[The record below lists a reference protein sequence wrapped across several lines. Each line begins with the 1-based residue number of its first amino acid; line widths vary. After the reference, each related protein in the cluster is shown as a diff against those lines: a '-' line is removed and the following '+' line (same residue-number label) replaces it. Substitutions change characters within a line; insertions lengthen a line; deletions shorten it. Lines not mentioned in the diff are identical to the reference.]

1 MTPGFTVRTTP
12 HYERLF
18 RSLQKQHP
26 ELRTLRNDLRALFSP
41 LTRITA
47 VGHHPIKKLTD
58 VERGEGQ
65 YRLDCAAFGSGTTS
79 TETRLC
85 FSPAVFGERIRI
97 GNAPAALGFIP
108 TKVRKLS

>member
-1 MTPGFTVRTTP
+1 MSASSAP
-12 HYERLF
+12 
-18 RSLQKQHP
+18 S
-26 ELRTLRNDLRALFSP
+26 RNNIQNFGPFGTIYALFSP